1 MNRHISRT
9 ALAFVVVVPAV
20 ISGCN
25 GMTPLVERRVMIEV
39 PAAPSSPLLV
49 ESANGS
55 VAATEHDRDTILI
68 NATIRARSQARADA
82 TDVRAE
88 VGSDGGVRV
97 YAHWP
102 ERRGHNE
109 GCSFDVQVP
118 GCSSIDLRTS
128 NGGITL
134 RGLSGSASLTT
145 SNGGISVDGFSGP
158 ITAMSS
164 NGAIR
169 ITHATA
175 AVDARTSNG
184 TLAIVLAA
192 SSPGPV
198 RLQTSNGPVDL
209 GVGEGFRGE
218 LRAVTSNGA
227 VNFHVPGVAV
237 EQPSKTIATATFGAG
252 AGGSDGSSSIQT
264 SNGRVTIRRAE

>member
-1 MNRHISRT
+1 MKRRISQIV
-9 ALAFVVVVPAV
+9 LACVVVVPAV
-20 ISGCN
+20 ISGCH
-25 GMTPLVERRVMIEV
+25 GMTPLVERRVTVEV
-39 PAAPSSPLLV
+39 PAAPTASLEI

-55 VAATEHDRDTILI
+55 VAATEHERDTILI
-68 NATIRARSQARADA
+68 SATIRARSQARADA
-82 TDVRAE
+82 TDVRTE

-97 YAHWP
+97 YVHWP
-102 ERRGHNE
+102 ERRRHNE
-109 GCSFDVQVP
+109 GCSFDVQAP

-128 NGGITL
+128 NGGVTL
-134 RGLSGSASLTT
+134 RGLSGSANLTT
-145 SNGGISVDGFSGP
+145 SNGAISVDGFAGP
-158 ITAMSS
+158 ISARSS

-169 ITHATA
+169 ITHATG
-175 AVDARTSNG
+175 AVDAMTSNG

-192 SSPGPV
+192 SNPGPV
-198 RLQTSNGPVDL
+198 RLQTSNGRVDL
-209 GVGEGFRGE
+209 SVGAGFRGE

-264 SNGRVTIRRAE
+264 SNGRVTIRRVE